1 MKTKRAD
8 AGLLQIT
15 ERRLRRLSL
24 ERLRVADDFLAYLE
38 EREESE
44 ATQEL
49 LSIPG
54 LETALRQAVEQVEA
68 GKIVSFE
75 NIRRDV

>member
-1 MKTKRAD
+1 METKRAD
-8 AGLLQIT
+8 AGLLQIA

-54 LETALRQAVEQVEA
+54 FETALRQAVEQVETE
-68 GKIVSFE
+68 KVVSFE
-75 NIRRDV
+75 DIRRDV

>member
-1 MKTKRAD
+1 METKRAD

-54 LETALRQAVEQVEA
+54 FETALRQAVEQVET
-68 GKIVSFE
+68 GRVVSFE